1 MQDVSLEIAGLDADF
16 NENTKKLIV
25 PYVSI

>member
-1 MQDVSLEIAGLDADF
+1 MQDVSLEIARLDADF

-25 PYVSI
+25 PYIST